1 MSISIMKPGERIK
14 LMEINLT
21 LESIFG
27 AFMLSAFVS
36 FFLTGQLLI
45 RAIIFVFIWQIFTP
59 LCDVWYLDI
68 FMCAMLFVAIE
79 FVYFETVR
87 ACRSLP

>member
-27 AFMLSAFVS
+27 AFVS

-68 FMCAMLFVAIE
+68 FMFAMLFVAIE